1 MGREVKRR
9 HNKSFRDQACK
20 LVTEQGHSVSEAARE
35 LGIPRM
41 TLWNWLT
48 ENGERS
54 LSSQEQERRVGE
66 DPAAMRIRIR
76 ELSKRVHQKE
86 MEKQILKSSSLLCSG
101 EPAMRFVF
109 IAEQK
114 RLEESM
120 TTTACREL
128 QVSRS
133 GYYAWQRRHATSAEP
148 SGAAQTSS
156 RAHRAGEA
164 QLPSLAS
171 ALWGT
176 QNHGGRCR
184 RGIAVCL
191 NTVAK
196 IMRECDLAARRRR
209 RFVPRT
215 TDSSHNCRCAP
226 NRSRTAVR
234 MIEQINKIWL
244 GDITYIPSEQGWL
257 FLATL
262 MYLCSRYIVG
272 WAMSDRI
279 NAELTCSA
287 LNMARSRPRRP
298 SQLRS
303 AT

>member
-1 MGREVKRR
+1 
-9 HNKSFRDQACK
+9 
-20 LVTEQGHSVSEAARE
+20 
-35 LGIPRM
+35 
-41 TLWNWLT
+41 
-48 ENGERS
+48 
-54 LSSQEQERRVGE
+54 
-66 DPAAMRIRIR
+66 
-76 ELSKRVHQKE
+76 
-86 MEKQILKSSSLLCSG
+86 
-101 EPAMRFVF
+101 MRFVF

-148 SGAAQTSS
+148 SARHKRHQELIEQVRLSFLRSRQRYGAPKIT
-156 RAHRAGEA
+156 ED
-164 QLPSLAS
+164 LK
-171 ALWGT
+171 
-176 QNHGGRCR
+176 R

-226 NRSRTAVR
+226 NRVERRFT
-234 MIEQINKIWL
+234 IEQINKIWL

-262 MYLCSRYIVG
+262 MDLCSRYIVG

-287 LNMARSRPRRP
+287 LNMAIEARRP
-298 SQLRS
+298 EPGLICHSDRGSQYACRAYQQLLKKHGLLCSMSRRGNCYDNAPQESFFATLKGELEIDQFKTRDEAKGTIFEFIEVFYNRKRIHS
-303 AT
+303 ALGYQSPESFEAAQAAVPKHAPAQSG